1 MSLAL
6 GNDLLAFPPG
16 ERRQREALVGEFA
29 ALVARKPLAELR
41 RLRDE
46 LARLPSVGP
55 GDDVGA
61 GADAG
66 DDRARL
72 ALLEARAR
80 NLARTLEDRARL
92 AAECLPAATVR
103 AGLGVSR
110 QRLHQLARDG
120 RLVAVPGGARRAL
133 RYPAWQF
140 GGDGRPLPGLER
152 VLVAA
157 RAAELDPETLHF
169 LMTEPH
175 DRLAGRAPAD
185 RLAEGAVDAVVGV
198 VESAGLGP
206 F

>member
-6 GNDLLAFPPG
+6 GTDLLAFPPG

-29 ALVARKPLAELR
+29 ALVARKPLADLR

-55 GDDVGA
+55 GDDA
-61 GADAG
+61 GVG

-80 NLARTLEDRARL
+80 NLTRVLEDRARL
-92 AAECLPAATVR
+92 AAECLAAATVR

-110 QRLHQLARDG
+110 QRLHQLVREG
-120 RLVAVPGGARRAL
+120 RLVAVPGGERRAL

-152 VLVAA
+152 VIAA
-157 RAAELDPETLHF
+157 AQAADLDPATLHF

-175 DRLAGRAPAD
+175 ERLGGRTPAD
-185 RLAEGAVDAVVGV
+185 RLAEGVIEVVVGV
-198 VESAGLGP
+198 IESAGLGP

>member
-1 MSLAL
+1 MSVVL
-6 GNDLLAFPPG
+6 GAELLAFPPG

-46 LARLPSVGP
+46 LARLPSVYP
-55 GDDVGA
+55 DDDTG
-61 GADAG
+61 AG

-80 NLARTLEDRARL
+80 NLARVLEDRARL

-110 QRLHQLARDG
+110 QRLHQLVREG
-120 RLVAVPGGARRAL
+120 RLLAVPGGPRRAL
-133 RYPAWQF
+133 LYPAWQF
-140 GGDGRPLPGLER
+140 RGDGQPLPGLER
-152 VLVAA
+152 LIAAA

-175 DRLAGRAPAD
+175 DRLGGRSPAD
-185 RLAEGAVDAVVGV
+185 LLTEGPVDAVAGV
-198 VESAGLGP
+198 AQSAGRGR

>member
-1 MSLAL
+1 MSLTL
-6 GNDLLAFPPG
+6 GTDLLAFPPS
-16 ERRQREALVGEFA
+16 ERRQREILIGEFA
-29 ALVARKPLAELR
+29 ALIARKPLAELR

-46 LARLPSVGP
+46 LAQLPSVDP
-55 GDDVGA
+55 DDETG
-61 GADAG
+61 AG

-80 NLARTLEDRARL
+80 NLVRMLEDRARL

-110 QRLHQLARDG
+110 QRLHQLVREG
-120 RLVAVPGGARRAL
+120 RLVAVPGGERRAL

-140 GGDGRPLPGLER
+140 GGDGRPLPELER
-152 VLVAA
+152 MIAAA
-157 RAAELDPETLHF
+157 RVAELDPATLHL

-175 DRLAGRAPAD
+175 DRLGGRTPAD
-185 RLAEGAVDAVVGV
+185 WLAGGAVEAVVGV
-198 VESAGLGP
+198 IESAGLGP

>member
-6 GNDLLAFPPG
+6 GTELLAFPPG

-46 LARLPSVGP
+46 LSRLPSVAP
-55 GDDVGA
+55 GEA
-61 GADAG
+61 TSAD
-66 DDRARL
+66 DDRTRL

-80 NLARTLEDRARL
+80 NLARVLEDRARL

-103 AGLGVSR
+103 AGLGISR
-110 QRLHQLARDG
+110 QRLHQLVQVG
-120 RLVAVPGGARRAL
+120 RLVAVSGGARRAL
-133 RYPAWQF
+133 LYPAWQF
-140 GGDGRPLPGLER
+140 GGDGRPLPGLAR
-152 VLVAA
+152 VIAAA

-175 DRLAGRAPAD
+175 DRLGGRPPAD
-185 RLAEGAVDAVVGV
+185 VLAEGGFEAVASVI
-198 VESAGLGP
+198 ETAGLGP

>member
-1 MSLAL
+1 MSLVL
-6 GNDLLAFPPG
+6 GAELLAFPPG
-16 ERRQREALVGEFA
+16 ERRQREALAGEFA

-46 LARLPSVGP
+46 LARLPTVLP
-55 GDDVGA
+55 TGDA
-61 GADAG
+61 GAG

-80 NLARTLEDRARL
+80 NLARVLEDRARL
-92 AAECLPAATVR
+92 TAECLPTTTVR

-110 QRLHQLARDG
+110 QRLHQLVRDG
-120 RLVAVPGGARRAL
+120 RLVAVTGGERRAL

-140 GGDGRPLPGLER
+140 GGDGRPLPGLAR
-152 VLVAA
+152 LIAAA
-157 RAAELDPETLHF
+157 RAAELDPATLHF

-175 DRLAGRAPAD
+175 DRLAGRTPAD
-185 RLAEGAVDAVVGV
+185 ALTEGAIDAVVAI
-198 VESAGLGP
+198 VELAGFGT

>member
-6 GNDLLAFPPG
+6 GTDLLAFPPG

-55 GDDVGA
+55 GDDA
-61 GADAG
+61 GVG

-80 NLARTLEDRARL
+80 NLTRVLEDRARL
-92 AAECLPAATVR
+92 AAECLPAPTVR

-110 QRLHQLARDG
+110 QRLHQLVREG
-120 RLVAVPGGARRAL
+120 RLVAVPGGERRAL

-152 VLVAA
+152 VIAAA
-157 RAAELDPETLHF
+157 RVGELDPATLHF

-175 DRLAGRAPAD
+175 DRLGGRAPAD
-185 RLAEGAVDAVVGV
+185 RLVEGAVDAVVSV
-198 VESAGLGP
+198 IESAGLGP